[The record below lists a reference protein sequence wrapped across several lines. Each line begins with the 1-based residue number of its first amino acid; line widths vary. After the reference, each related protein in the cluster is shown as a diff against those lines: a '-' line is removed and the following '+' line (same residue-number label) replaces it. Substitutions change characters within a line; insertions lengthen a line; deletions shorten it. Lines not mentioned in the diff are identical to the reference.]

1 MDHRRPQADGDPPV
15 SPSPHLPVT
24 PSPPP
29 PVPPS
34 LPVSRLLV
42 PNLRWWIGA
51 LLFAS
56 TVINY
61 IDRQTLN
68 VLAPYLKAE
77 YHWTNSDFALIVIS
91 FRFSYAVVQ
100 FLGGRLIDV
109 LGTRRGLSI
118 TVAWYSVMA
127 MLTSLSRGLASFC
140 GFRFLLG
147 AGEAANWPG
156 ATKAV
161 SEWFP
166 AKERGIAVALFDS
179 GSAIGG
185 AVAPSLVVWLYH
197 AFGTW
202 RPAFLITGTLGF
214 LWLLAWIAT
223 YHRPEDHPRITDSER
238 TMILASRSGAG
249 EGHLQ
254 TRTPVSMLVG
264 YRQTWGCVLAK
275 AILDPYWYL
284 VADWFALFLVSR
296 GFKLEDTLMGF
307 WIPFVCADLGNF
319 VGGGL
324 SSYFIHRGW
333 TVGSARR
340 VIFLICGPF
349 MLLMIPAVY
358 TTRLWLLI
366 AEFGLA
372 TLGYAACATIF
383 LTLPSDLFESGSVA
397 TVSGLAGMVTGFVT
411 IAATYTIGAVTDRY
425 SFAPI
430 LMGASAAPV
439 LASIAVFSLV
449 RNTKNTG
456 NGVLLRI

>member
-1 MDHRRPQADGDPPV
+1 MDDQRPPADGGPPL
-15 SPSPHLPVT
+15 SPSP
-24 PSPPP
+24 
-29 PVPPS
+29 
-34 LPVSRLLV
+34 RLLV

-91 FRFSYAVVQ
+91 FRLSYAIVQ

-109 LGTRRGLSI
+109 LGTRRGLSF

-127 MLTSLSRGLASFC
+127 MLTSLARGLTSFC
-140 GFRFLLG
+140 AFRFLLG

-166 AKERGIAVALFDS
+166 TGERGIAVAIFDS

-197 AFGTW
+197 VFGTW

-223 YHRPEDHPRITDSER
+223 YHKPEDHPRITEAELAK
-238 TMILASRSGAG
+238 ILATRSGAG
-249 EGHLQ
+249 EELPKV
-254 TRTPVSMLVG
+254 RTPVLTLLG

-284 VADWFALFLVSR
+284 VADWFAVFLVSR
-296 GFKLEDTLMGF
+296 GFKLEDTLIGF
-307 WIPFVCADLGNF
+307 WVPFVCADLGNL

-333 TVGSARR
+333 TVGAARR
-340 VIFLICGPF
+340 AIFLMCGPF

-358 TTRLWLLI
+358 TTRLPLLI
-366 AEFGLA
+366 GEFGLA
-372 TLGYAACATIF
+372 TLGYAACATAF

-430 LMGASAAPV
+430 LMGASVAPILAA
-439 LASIAVFSLV
+439 IAVFALV
-449 RNTKNTG
+449 QNTKNTG

>member
-1 MDHRRPQADGDPPV
+1 MDAGRRTV
-15 SPSPHLPVT
+15 S
-24 PSPPP
+24 
-29 PVPPS
+29 
-34 LPVSRLLV
+34 
-42 PNLRWWIGA
+42 NLRWWIGG

-56 TVINY
+56 TIINY

-77 YHWTNSDFALIVIS
+77 HHWTNTDFASIVIA
-91 FRFSYAVVQ
+91 FRLAYAIVQ
-100 FLGGRLIDV
+100 FLGGRLVDV
-109 LGTRRGLSI
+109 LGTRRGLSL

-127 MLTSLSRGLASFC
+127 MLTSLAHGLWGFRV
-140 GFRFLLG
+140 FRFLLG

-214 LWLLAWIAT
+214 LWLLAWVLT
-223 YHRPEDHPRITDSER
+223 YHRPEEHPRISESER
-238 TMILASRSGAG
+238 AMILATRAGAD
-249 EGHLQ
+249 ETPQ
-254 TRTPVSMLVG
+254 ARRVPVSKLVR
-264 YRQTWGCVLAK
+264 YRQAWGCILPK
-275 AILDPYWYL
+275 AVLDPYWYL
-284 VADWFALFLVSR
+284 VADWFAIFLVSR
-296 GFKLEDTLMGF
+296 GFKLEDTLVGF
-307 WIPFVCADLGNF
+307 WVPFVCADLGNF
-319 VGGGL
+319 VGGGI
-324 SSYFIHRGW
+324 SSFFIHRGW
-333 TVGSARR
+333 TVGAARR
-340 VIFLICGPF
+340 VIFLICGPL
-349 MLLMIPAVY
+349 MLLLIPAIY
-358 TTRLWLLI
+358 TRQLWLLV
-366 AEFGLA
+366 AEFGCA

-439 LASIAVFSLV
+439 LAAIVVFIFV
-449 RNTKNTG
+449 QNTGNTG
-456 NGVLLRI
+456 NGVVLRI

>member
-1 MDHRRPQADGDPPV
+1 MSGQRRV
-15 SPSPHLPVT
+15 IPH
-24 PSPPP
+24 
-29 PVPPS
+29 
-34 LPVSRLLV
+34 
-42 PNLRWWIGA
+42 LRWWIGG

-56 TVINY
+56 TVVNY

-77 YHWTNSDFALIVIS
+77 YHWTNTDFATIVIA
-91 FRFSYAVVQ
+91 FRLAYSVMQ
-100 FLGGRLIDV
+100 FVGGRFVDV
-109 LGTRRGLSI
+109 VGTKLGLTI
-118 TVAWYSVMA
+118 AVAWYSVMA
-127 MLTSLSRGLASFC
+127 MLTSLASGLWSFRM
-140 GFRFLLG
+140 FRFLLG

-202 RPAFLITGTLGF
+202 RPAFIITGTLGF
-214 LWLLAWIAT
+214 AWLAAWILT
-223 YHRPEDHPRITDSER
+223 YYRPEDHPRISDSER
-238 TMILASRSGAG
+238 EMILATRAGADDARPVA
-249 EGHLQ
+249 
-254 TRTPVSMLVG
+254 RTPVIELLR
-264 YRQTWGCVLAK
+264 YRQTWGAILPK
-275 AILDPYWYL
+275 AILDPYWYMI
-284 VADWFALFLVSR
+284 ADWFAVFLVSR
-296 GFKLEDTLMGF
+296 GFKLEDTLIGF

-333 TVGSARR
+333 SVGAARR
-340 VIFLICGPF
+340 VVYLICGPM
-349 MLLMIPAVY
+349 MLMLVPAVY
-358 TTRLWLLI
+358 TKTLWLLI
-366 AEFGLA
+366 AEFGFA

-397 TVSGLAGMVTGFVT
+397 TVSGLAGMITGFVT

-430 LMGASAAPV
+430 LMGASVAPV
-439 LASIAVFSLV
+439 LATIAVYLLV
-449 RNTKNTG
+449 RNTSETG
-456 NGVLLRI
+456 KGVLLKI

>member
-1 MDHRRPQADGDPPV
+1 MEISDRPR
-15 SPSPHLPVT
+15 
-24 PSPPP
+24 
-29 PVPPS
+29 VPRCYTS
-34 LPVSRLLV
+34 
-42 PNLRWWIGA
+42 NLRWYIGG

-68 VLAPYLKAE
+68 VLAPYLQAE
-77 YHWTNSDFALIVIS
+77 YHWTNGDFALILIA
-91 FRFSYAVVQ
+91 FRISYAVVQ
-100 FLGGRLIDV
+100 LIAGRLVDL
-109 LGTRRGLSI
+109 LGTRRGLGLA
-118 TVAWYSVMA
+118 VAWYSAMA
-127 MLTSLSRGLASFC
+127 MLTSLADGLGSFC
-140 GFRFLLG
+140 AFRFLLG

-166 AKERGIAVALFDS
+166 ARERGIAVALFDS

-185 AVAPSLVVWLYH
+185 AVAPALVVWLFH

-202 RPAFLITGTLGF
+202 RPAFLITGGLGF
-214 LWLLAWIAT
+214 LWLIAWMAM
-223 YHRPEDHPRITDSER
+223 YRRPEEHPRISEPERALILQARAGADEKGAPAR
-238 TMILASRSGAG
+238 TSISA
-249 EGHLQ
+249 
-254 TRTPVSMLVG
+254 LVR
-264 YRQTWGCVLAK
+264 YRQTWGVVLPK
-275 AILDPYWYL
+275 AILDPYWFL

-296 GFKLEDTLMGF
+296 GFTLEDTLVGF
-307 WIPFVCADLGNF
+307 WIPFVCADVGNF

-333 TVGSARR
+333 SVGAARR
-340 VIFLICGPF
+340 AIFLICGPL
-349 MLLMIPAVY
+349 MLLLIPAVY

-411 IAATYTIGAVTDRY
+411 IAATYAIGAVTDRY

-430 LMGASAAPV
+430 LMAASAAPG
-439 LASIAVFSLV
+439 LAAVAVFALV
-449 RNTKNTG
+449 RNTRHTG
-456 NGVLLRI
+456 NGVLLEI

>member
-1 MDHRRPQADGDPPV
+1 MEMPDKPDAPRV
-15 SPSPHLPVT
+15 S
-24 PSPPP
+24 
-29 PVPPS
+29 
-34 LPVSRLLV
+34 V
-42 PNLRWWIGA
+42 PNLRWWIGG

-77 YHWTNSDFALIVIS
+77 YHWTNSDFALIVIG
-91 FRFSYAVVQ
+91 FRISYAVVQ
-100 FLGGRLIDV
+100 LIGGRLVDV
-109 LGTRRGLSI
+109 LGTRRGLGLS
-118 TVAWYSVMA
+118 VAWYSTMA
-127 MLTSLSRGLASFC
+127 MLTSLANGLGSFC
-140 GFRFLLG
+140 AFRFLLG

-185 AVAPSLVVWLYH
+185 AVAPALVVWLFH

-202 RPAFLITGTLGF
+202 RPAFLITGVLGF
-214 LWLLAWIAT
+214 LWLAVWMAM
-223 YHRPEDHPRITDSER
+223 YRRPEEHPRISDSER
-238 TMILASRSGAG
+238 ALILKTRAGADEAQTSRRVPIS
-249 EGHLQ
+249 
-254 TRTPVSMLVG
+254 TLVR
-264 YRQTWGCVLAK
+264 YRQTWGVVLAK
-275 AILDPYWYL
+275 AILDPYWFL

-296 GFKLEDTLMGF
+296 GFKFEDTLVGF
-307 WIPFVCADLGNF
+307 WVPFICADVGNF

-333 TVGSARR
+333 SVGAARR
-340 VIFLICGPF
+340 IIFLICGPL
-349 MLLMIPAVY
+349 MLLLIPAVY
-358 TTRLWLLI
+358 TTSLWLLI

-411 IAATYTIGAVTDRY
+411 IAATYTIGAVTDKY

-439 LASIAVFSLV
+439 LAAVAVFALV
-449 RNTKNTG
+449 QNTRDTG
-456 NGVLLRI
+456 NGVVLKI

>member
-1 MDHRRPQADGDPPV
+1 MRAGRGRPRAV
-15 SPSPHLPVT
+15 SH
-24 PSPPP
+24 
-29 PVPPS
+29 
-34 LPVSRLLV
+34 
-42 PNLRWWIGA
+42 LRWWIGS

-77 YHWTNSDFALIVIS
+77 HHWTNSDFASIVIA
-91 FRFSYAVVQ
+91 FRISYAAVQ
-100 FLGGRLIDV
+100 FLGGRFVDV
-109 LGTRRGLSI
+109 LGTRLGLSI
-118 TVAWYSVMA
+118 AVAWYSVMA
-127 MLTSLSRGLASFC
+127 MLTSLAGGLWSFRV
-140 GFRFLLG
+140 FRFLLG

-166 AKERGIAVALFDS
+166 AKERGLAVALFDS
-179 GSAIGG
+179 GSAVGG
-185 AVAPSLVVWLYH
+185 AVAPALVVWLYH
-197 AFGTW
+197 VFGTW

-214 LWLLAWIAT
+214 LWLLAWLLT
-223 YHRPEDHPRITDSER
+223 YHRPEEHPRISESELA
-238 TMILASRSGAG
+238 MILSTRAGAD
-249 EGHLQ
+249 EKAPA
-254 TRTPVSMLVG
+254 TRTPVSKLIG
-264 YRQTWGCVLAK
+264 FRQTWGVVLPK

-284 VADWFALFLVSR
+284 VADWFAIFLVSR
-296 GFKLEDTLMGF
+296 GFKLEDTLIGF

-333 TVGSARR
+333 SVGRARR
-340 VIFLICGPF
+340 VIFLICGPL
-349 MLLMIPAVY
+349 MLMLIPAVY

-397 TVSGLAGMVTGFVT
+397 TVSGLAGMVTGIVT
-411 IAATYTIGAVTDRY
+411 IAVTFTIGAVTDRY

-430 LMGASAAPV
+430 LLGASIAPV
-439 LASIAVFSLV
+439 LAAIVVFVFV
-449 RNTKNTG
+449 RNTEQTG

>member
-1 MDHRRPQADGDPPV
+1 MEVPDEPR
-15 SPSPHLPVT
+15 T
-24 PSPPP
+24 P
-29 PVPPS
+29 
-34 LPVSRLLV
+34 RFIV
-42 PNLRWWIGA
+42 PNLRWWIGG

-77 YHWTNSDFALIVIS
+77 YAWTNSDFALIVIG
-91 FRFSYAVVQ
+91 FRLAYAVVQ
-100 FLGGRLIDV
+100 LIGGRLVDV
-109 LGTRRGLSI
+109 LGTRRGLGLA
-118 TVAWYSVMA
+118 VAWYSTVA
-127 MLTSLSRGLASFC
+127 MLTSLANGLGSFC
-140 GFRFLLG
+140 AFRFLLG

-166 AKERGIAVALFDS
+166 ARERSLAVALFDS

-185 AVAPSLVVWLYH
+185 AVAPSLVVWLFH

-202 RPAFLITGTLGF
+202 RPAFLITGALGF
-214 LWLLAWIAT
+214 LWLTAWMAV
-223 YHRPEDHPRITDSER
+223 YRRPEEHQYIGDAER
-238 TMILASRSGAG
+238 AMILQMRAGAHETPSPSRVPIS
-249 EGHLQ
+249 
-254 TRTPVSMLVG
+254 TLVR
-264 YRQTWGCVLAK
+264 YRQTWGVILAK
-275 AILDPYWYL
+275 AILDPYWFL

-296 GFKLEDTLMGF
+296 GFKLEETLVGF
-307 WIPFVCADLGNF
+307 WVPFVCADVGNF

-333 TVGSARR
+333 TVGASRR
-340 VIFLICGPF
+340 IIFLMCGPL
-349 MLLMIPAVY
+349 MLLLIPAVY

-411 IAATYTIGAVTDRY
+411 IATTYTIGAVTDRY
-425 SFAPI
+425 SFEPI

-439 LASIAVFSLV
+439 LAIVAVFALV
-449 RNTKNTG
+449 RNTRHTG
-456 NGVLLRI
+456 NRLLLRI

>member
-1 MDHRRPQADGDPPV
+1 MEIPDKSR
-15 SPSPHLPVT
+15 SPRFV
-24 PSPPP
+24 
-29 PVPPS
+29 VA
-34 LPVSRLLV
+34 
-42 PNLRWWIGA
+42 NLRWWIGA

-68 VLAPYLKAE
+68 VLAPYLKGE
-77 YHWTNSDFALIVIS
+77 YHWTNRDFALIVIA
-91 FRFSYAVVQ
+91 FRLSYAVVQ
-100 FLGGRLIDV
+100 LIGGRLVDV
-109 LGTRRGLSI
+109 LGTRRGLGLA
-118 TVAWYSVMA
+118 VAWYSVMA
-127 MLTSLSRGLASFC
+127 MLTSLASGLGSFC
-140 GFRFLLG
+140 AFRFLLG

-166 AKERGIAVALFDS
+166 AKERSVAVALFDS

-185 AVAPSLVVWLYH
+185 AVAPALVVWLFSV
-197 AFGTW
+197 FGTW
-202 RPAFLITGTLGF
+202 RPAFLITGALGF
-214 LWLLAWIAT
+214 LWLLAWMAI
-223 YHRPEDHPRITDSER
+223 YRRPEEHPLISDSER
-238 TMILASRSGAG
+238 AMILKTRSGAD
-249 EGHLQ
+249 E
-254 TRTPVSMLVG
+254 TPAPDRAPVWMLLR
-264 YRQTWGCVLAK
+264 YRQTWGVILAK
-275 AILDPYWYL
+275 AILDPYWFL

-296 GFKLEDTLMGF
+296 GFKLEDTLAGF

-333 TVGSARR
+333 SLGASRR
-340 VIFLICGPF
+340 IIFLICGPL
-349 MLLMIPAVY
+349 MLMLIPAVY

-411 IAATYTIGAVTDRY
+411 IAATATIGAVTDEY

-430 LMGASAAPV
+430 LLGASAAPV
-439 LASIAVFSLV
+439 LAAIAVFALV
-449 RNTKNTG
+449 RNTRNTG